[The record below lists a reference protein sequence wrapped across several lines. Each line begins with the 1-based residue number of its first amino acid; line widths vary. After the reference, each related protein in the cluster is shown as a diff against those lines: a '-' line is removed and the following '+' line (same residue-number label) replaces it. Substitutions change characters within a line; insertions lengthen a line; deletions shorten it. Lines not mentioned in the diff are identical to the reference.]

1 MKKQMQKMLLA
12 TLMIAFLA
20 ACGGG
25 TKGYYLSPNFKT
37 KGISHRTV
45 AVLPFEVVTGGTPP
59 EGLTEARKLQMEEE
73 EAKMFQQS
81 LYNSLVSNLGRSALQ
96 IQTPNKTNNILRE
109 KGITLAKASQ
119 RNPEELAKMLSVDA
133 VVFAT
138 VTKYRYLD
146 DKTSMGIGVGKTAL
160 SVATGGRSNWL
171 ASGVSSKTN
180 DVKVTCS
187 LIEARDGDV
196 LWKTNH
202 DGTADWNRPANTVV
216 DNLNS
221 YLAYNFPYKYLKNK

>member
-1 MKKQMQKMLLA
+1 MQKMALA
-12 TLMIAFLA
+12 TLMVAFLT
-20 ACGGG
+20 ACGG

-37 KGISHRTV
+37 KATTHRSV
-45 AVLPFEVVTGGTPP
+45 AVLPFEVVTNGTPP
-59 EGLTEARKLQMEEE
+59 EGLTDARKQQIEEE

-81 LYNSLVSNLGRSALQ
+81 LYNSLVSNLGRSTVQ
-96 IQTPNKTNNILRE
+96 IQAPNKTNNLLRD
-109 KGITLAKASQ
+109 KGISLSKASQ
-119 RNPEELAKMLSVDA
+119 RNPEELAKLLGVDA

-160 SVATGGRSNWL
+160 SLATGGRSNVL
-171 ASGVSSKTN
+171 TSGVSSKTN

-202 DGTADWNRPANTVV
+202 DGSADWNRPANTVI

-221 YLAYNFPYKYLKNK
+221 YLASNFPYKYLKSK